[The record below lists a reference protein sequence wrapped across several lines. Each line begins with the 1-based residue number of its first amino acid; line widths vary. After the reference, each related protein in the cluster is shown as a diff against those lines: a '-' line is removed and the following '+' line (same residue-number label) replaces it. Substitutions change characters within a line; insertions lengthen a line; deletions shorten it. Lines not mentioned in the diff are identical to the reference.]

1 MNNEVIIMFKIEE
14 SEMSE
19 KIRIKQV
26 CFMLVLVAMVCSSV
40 AYSSQQYML
49 YTEKTLAQAGVVTPL
64 VQQAHFYNA
73 GEAVTITAQ
82 PYQGYEF
89 VYWLGDV
96 EEKNSRTTTVIM
108 DGPRYVVAVFEPTL
122 SSEGVEYG
130 MKGLEEGGGVGG
142 GNSLSSNSI
151 TRMGTT
157 GVGGYMKDSS
167 RPGGFTAPIT
177 PPSSTPATSPTYRPP
192 GDISHRPVIPEPA
205 TMTLFGLG
213 ALGITARRIAKK
225 IRRD

>member
-1 MNNEVIIMFKIEE
+1 ML
-14 SEMSE
+14 E

-26 CFMLVLVAMVCSSV
+26 CFMLVLVAMVFSSV
-40 AYSSQQYML
+40 AYSAQQYML

-142 GNSLSSNSI
+142 GSSLSSNSI
-151 TRMGTT
+151 TQLGTT
-157 GVGGYMKDSS
+157 GVGGYMKSSS
-167 RPGGFTAPIT
+167 RPAGGGFTTPTTPPLST
-177 PPSSTPATSPTYRPP
+177 PPSVPTYRPP

-213 ALGITARRIAKK
+213 ALGITARKIAKK
-225 IRRD
+225 RRKA